1 MIYDISLKTVL
12 VTGADG
18 FVGGMVASKLSRDK
32 RFKTVGTSL
41 SEVCDEK
48 KEFDL
53 VTIDIT
59 DFKDVRKLIEETR
72 PDIVY
77 HFAAQSSAGYS
88 FSDASTTFKVN
99 FEGTINF
106 LETMRETDIKF
117 IYVSSSEVYGDTGG
131 RKATENDLVAP
142 LSPYGASKAAAEIA
156 VLQYS
161 RSFNMNCSVIRPFP
175 QVGKGQ
181 NGRFFIPSMAKQ
193 IMDIKKGILAPEIK
207 TGNLGPVRTYISVE
221 DAVVFYLAMID
232 KAQKGEIY
240 NLAGRQDISL
250 LQILN
255 MMKDIAGVEAEIVQ
269 SDDLLRASDPEFQL
283 GSPEKIEKTTG
294 YTPKRK
300 IEDEIREIL
309 DNYR

>member
-1 MIYDISLKTVL
+1 MIYDSSIKTVI

-32 RFKTVGTSL
+32 LFKTIGTSL
-41 SEVCDEK
+41 SDVCDGK

-53 VTIDIT
+53 VRIDIT
-59 DFKDVRKLIEETR
+59 DFKDVRKLIEKIG
-72 PDIVY
+72 PNIVY

-106 LETMRETDIKF
+106 LEAIRETDAKF
-117 IYVSSSEVYGDTGG
+117 IYVSSSEVYGDTGS
-131 RKATENDLVAP
+131 RKATENDVVAP
-142 LSPYGASKAAAEIA
+142 LSPYGASKAAAEIV

-161 RSFNMNCSVIRPFP
+161 RSFGMNCSVIRPFP
-175 QVGKGQ
+175 QVGKDQ

-193 IMDIKKGILAPEIK
+193 IMGIKKGILAPEIK
-207 TGNLGPVRTYISVE
+207 TGNLRPVRTYISVE

-240 NLAGRQDISL
+240 NLAGRQDFSL
-250 LQILN
+250 LNILY

-269 SDDLLRASDPEFQL
+269 SDELLRVSDPEFQL

-309 DNYR
+309 ENYK